1 MSSPFFSVL
10 RFVIPSLLFI
20 QRPLARLLYN
30 DLFFCA
36 SVLLSVSILALSS
49 LLCLSPTTDC
59 SAQRAQR
66 RRRRRRREREREREK
81 RVKGREEEKK
91 EGRRRII
98 RQMSEGEMNEF
109 MLVQCAH
116 TCLCV

>member
-1 MSSPFFSVL
+1 MTGRIEREEGVKERERESSVGVLSLIFSVL

-66 RRRRRRREREREREK
+66 RRRRRERERR
-81 RVKGREEEKK
+81 G
-91 EGRRRII
+91 
-98 RQMSEGEMNEF
+98 
-109 MLVQCAH
+109 
-116 TCLCV
+116 